1 MDEKLMNKIIREKRV
16 KFNDLPDD
24 FDVSF
29 LPEDTE
35 IIVEEHFPELEN
47 EFWEEDD

>member
-1 MDEKLMNKIIREKRV
+1 MDEKLINKIIREKKV

-24 FDVSF
+24 FDVSV

-35 IIVEEHFPELEN
+35 IIFEENFPELEDS
-47 EFWEEDD
+47 FWDED